1 MGEQPRRQQQHRRLL
16 HVQRLL
22 RVLAEEVL
30 AEVLA
35 EALAQAPPPTMA
47 AQSLCLLP
55 QQAGCRCRIACL
67 RGAMAVAM
75 CRGHGIDH
83 SIALTSMAGATAS
96 LDN

>member
-1 MGEQPRRQQQHRRLL
+1 MGEQPRRQQQHRLL
-16 HVQRLL
+16 LRVQRLL

-35 EALAQAPPPTMA
+35 EALAQAPPTKA

-83 SIALTSMAGATAS
+83 SIALTSMAGATAM

>member
-1 MGEQPRRQQQHRRLL
+1 MGEQPRRQQQHRLL
-16 HVQRLL
+16 LRVRRLL
-22 RVLAEEVL
+22 RVLAE
-30 AEVLA
+30 EVLA

-55 QQAGCRCRIACL
+55 QLAGCRCRIACL

-83 SIALTSMAGATAS
+83 SIALTSMAGATAT